1 MRRATNAIAETSVH
15 RERRVVA
22 ATLLLLTLLLA
33 EACGVNPIHE
43 PSQLAL
49 TPTPTALPLPA
60 ARPDRSALYYFVSD
74 PLKSTIAGAL
84 ALSDGSVLW
93 HTPVVQGLT
102 HPAAIGGG
110 IVYVGEGSQGRLLPD
125 EFPMEGLNEANCALL
140 WQRRV
145 PSTDERRPTDERG

>member
-60 ARPDRSALYYFVSD
+60 ARPDRSALYYRFSARQ
-74 PLKSTIAGAL
+74 PLCFSQGLIAVL
-84 ALSDGSVLW
+84 ALPIL
-93 HTPVVQGLT
+93 L
-102 HPAAIGGG
+102 
-110 IVYVGEGSQGRLLPD
+110 IVRY
-125 EFPMEGLNEANCALL
+125 
-140 WQRRV
+140 
-145 PSTDERRPTDERG
+145 